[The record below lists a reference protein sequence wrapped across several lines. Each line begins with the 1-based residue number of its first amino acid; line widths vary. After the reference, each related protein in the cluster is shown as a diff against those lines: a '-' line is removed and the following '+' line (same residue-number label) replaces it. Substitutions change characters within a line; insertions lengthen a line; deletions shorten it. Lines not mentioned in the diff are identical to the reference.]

1 MHAPGSVPSCP
12 PAQPSPTFTAPLR
25 LCYPRTPAPPPA
37 DTPSP
42 ASPSWSPFP
51 ALPTAP
57 PNHLRKPA
65 ARVPWLPSSLASR
78 NGNRPVGCLL
88 GAAGVYR
95 LRLCGCGRRVPR
107 RRARHPAG
115 SAALGCPAGRGSHRP
130 QAHWGSFCVR
140 LVGARAEGRAFL
152 WTRAWPSI
160 LNTFQCSHAN
170 PPWLPEG

>member
-95 LRLCGCGRRVPR
+95 PRLCGCGPEGAPTTCQTPCWLGRTRLPCW
-107 RRARHPAG
+107 ARLSPAPG
-115 SAALGCPAGRGSHRP
+115 PLGLFLCETGGREGRGPGLSVDP
-130 QAHWGSFCVR
+130 R
-140 LVGARAEGRAFL
+140 LAFYIKHI
-152 WTRAWPSI
+152 PM
-160 LNTFQCSHAN
+160 
-170 PPWLPEG
+170 LPC